1 MGEKVLVFEPD
12 LLFSSR
18 VESAAAKFGLQ
29 AKVTVTVQELQSA
42 MRESVPKAVLVNLDA
57 LPSAG
62 PSLAGAVRG
71 QCVLI
76 GYYSHVD
83 SGLATQAL
91 DSGFERV
98 MPRRIF
104 VGKLNEIFAELNSS

>member
-1 MGEKVLVFEPD
+1 
-12 LLFSSR
+12 

-29 AKVTVTVQELQSA
+29 AKVTVTVEELQSV
-42 MRESVPKAVLVNLDA
+42 MRESVPKAVFVNLDA

-62 PSLAGAVRG
+62 PSSVGLVRG
-71 QCVLI
+71 GCVVI

-83 SGLATQAL
+83 SGLAARAL
-91 DSGFERV
+91 ASGFERV